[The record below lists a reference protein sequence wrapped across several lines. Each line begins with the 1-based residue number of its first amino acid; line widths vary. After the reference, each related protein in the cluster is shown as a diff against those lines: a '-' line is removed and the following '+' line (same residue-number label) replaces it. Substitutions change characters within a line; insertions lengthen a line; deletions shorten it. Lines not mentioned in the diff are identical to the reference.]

1 MTQVIIKAVLS
12 VAIILTATGVARRFP
27 SLAGLIGV
35 MPITSV
41 LVLVWVYIENKG
53 DQAVMRNFAMGS
65 LYGLAPAVL
74 FFFAALIGFQRG
86 FPLPIVL
93 LASFAVWF
101 IGAFVHQMVLR

>member
-1 MTQVIIKAVLS
+1 MIQVIVKAVLS

-53 DQAVMRNFAMGS
+53 NKEVMQTVTTGS
-65 LYGLAPAVL
+65 LYGLMPAAL
-74 FFFAALIGFQRG
+74 FFLVALVGFQRG
-86 FPLPIVL
+86 FPLPVVLAVSFGAWLAGAYLHQIVL
-93 LASFAVWF
+93 
-101 IGAFVHQMVLR
+101 R